1 MNLLTLVSRHRSALM
16 AFAIF
21 AILFTHAGVSFG
33 SSAADR
39 FCLMGQSGVDLF
51 FFLSGFGLYF
61 SSLKRQSFGHFYLKR
76 FVRIYPAFLVI
87 LLIRLLAGHTFTW
100 DLFFE
105 EASTL
110 GFWMPY
116 QKVRVFGWFVSAI
129 LLLYLIFPLY
139 IRFFRRRPLVAT
151 LLACLVGIALTGAY
165 GYKAL
170 VLSRGWS
177 NSYILFFARIPA
189 FFIGVYCG
197 RLSRKTPSGRNYLW
211 FGAFTVLAL
220 TVIAGWNQGMNAWG
234 WKPMRESGLAFLPFA
249 VAGPVFCVLM
259 SMVLESAPRL
269 LLKVLGVIGGSTLE
283 IYLLLGTAY
292 AYKWPLAKTLGVNVR
307 WSVLL
312 LMVACV
318 AASIVLHYAI
328 TRLVNKTMLGL
339 RKSM

>member
-1 MNLLTLVSRHRSALM
+1 MNCFTLVSRHRSALM

-33 SSAADR
+33 NTAADR

-61 SSLKRQSFGHFYLKR
+61 SSLKRQGVGHFYLKR
-76 FVRIYPAFLVI
+76 LVRIYPAFLVI
-87 LLIRLLAGHTFTW
+87 LLIRLLASHTFTW

-139 IRFFRRRPLVAT
+139 IRFFRRWPLIAT
-151 LLACLVGIALTGAY
+151 LSASLVGLVLTGAY

-170 VLSRGWS
+170 VLSPGWS
-177 NSYILFFARIPA
+177 NALILFFARIPA
-189 FFIGVYCG
+189 FFVGVYCG
-197 RLSRKTPSGRNYLW
+197 RLSQEAPRKYNYGWLA
-211 FGAFTVLAL
+211 AFTGL
-220 TVIAGWNQGMNAWG
+220 TLIVIAAWNHGMNTWG
-234 WKPMRESGLAFLPFA
+234 WKMMRESGLAFLPFA
-249 VAGPVFCVLM
+249 LVGPVFCVLM
-259 SMVLESAPRL
+259 SMVLEAVPRVL
-269 LLKVLGVIGGSTLE
+269 RKVLGVIGGSTLE

-292 AYKWPLAKTLGVNVR
+292 AYKWSLAKALDVNVR

-318 AASIVLHYAI
+318 VASIALHYVV
-328 TRLVNKTMLGL
+328 TWLVGKTIRGL
-339 RKSM
+339 RKPM